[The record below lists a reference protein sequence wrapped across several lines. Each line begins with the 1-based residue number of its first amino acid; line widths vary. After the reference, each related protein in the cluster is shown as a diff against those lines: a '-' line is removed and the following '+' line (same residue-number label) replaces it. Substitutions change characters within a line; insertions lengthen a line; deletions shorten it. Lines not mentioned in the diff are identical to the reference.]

1 MAKII
6 GIVQLKGG
14 AGRST
19 IATNLAAA
27 LSRKGAT
34 AIIDCDIPQ
43 GTSASWYA
51 LREAEGKA
59 DQLTL
64 GTAGNHVE
72 LLTQIQKM
80 EDQKYIVLDAPPRIA
95 EMTRAILMMADLL
108 LIPLTPSA
116 AEIWATTDLLET
128 IEEARQAR
136 PDLKARIVW
145 NKYRQQTKSAQE
157 LSTAVKEELKIPA
170 LKNKLGYRVG
180 YSEALARGLAGDE
193 WPDKNTKAEIQ
204 ALTNEIE
211 KLTRGSHE

>member
-1 MAKII
+1 MTKII

-19 IATNLAAA
+19 IATNLAAV
-27 LSRKGAT
+27 LSRKGTT

-43 GTSASWYA
+43 GTTASWYA

-59 DQLTL
+59 DNLTL
-64 GTAGNHVE
+64 GTAGSHIQ
-72 LLTQIQKM
+72 LLTEIEKL
-80 EDQKYIVLDAPPRIA
+80 EDHKYIVLDAPPRIA

-116 AEIWATTDLLET
+116 AEIWATTDLLQT
-128 IEEARQAR
+128 IEEARQQR
-136 PDLKARIVW
+136 PDLEARIVW
-145 NKYRQQTKSAQE
+145 NKYRQQTRSAQE
-157 LSTAVKEELKIPA
+157 LSAAVKQEIKTQA
-170 LKNKLGYRVG
+170 LQSHLGHRVG

-204 ALTNEIE
+204 ALTSEIE
-211 KLTRGSHE
+211 RIMRA